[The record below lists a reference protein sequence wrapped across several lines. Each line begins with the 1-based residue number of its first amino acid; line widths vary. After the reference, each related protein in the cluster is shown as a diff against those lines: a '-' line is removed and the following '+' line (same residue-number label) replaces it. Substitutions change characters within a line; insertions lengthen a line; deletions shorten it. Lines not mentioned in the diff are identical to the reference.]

1 MLTKQLFTDPY
12 LPPEVFV
19 PPEAGTDPLQVTT
32 RAERAVGLIK
42 VEREKHLDKADRYL
56 RGDHDKPYYPV
67 SATRETKEL
76 ATKAITNW
84 MPLIVGVPAQ
94 VSFVEGMRRD
104 KDDNP
109 AEFKVWDENRMS
121 SRQTRIY
128 RSALTFGHSFV
139 ALDLSN
145 GPSKIKL
152 RSLSPLSTIA
162 LYDDPGSDMFPIWA
176 LTVLEMPAGK
186 DVPGRA
192 MYWDDEIQCELHY
205 RSDGTFTI
213 IDETAIEHKLGD
225 CPVGR
230 FTTELDLEGRARGL
244 VEQMIP
250 LQDRINQTVFDLL
263 IAQTY
268 GAFNQRYAAG
278 LVGDPIFDD
287 EGNPVLDED
296 GEQMTRPLEM
306 DPSRIWASDDPDTK
320 FGTLEGTPLGGF
332 IEALEIAVQHLA
344 AISQIPPHA
353 LLGTMANLS
362 AEALA
367 AAEAQLMRMV
377 DALHFSWGETWASL
391 FQLVAR
397 AQKITEGD
405 AYTAQIRWRD
415 MSAKTMAGTMDALGK
430 AAQMLEIPKRGLW
443 SRFPGATDSDIERWN
458 DMAKEDADNAAEMD
472 PQQLYV
478 RSINKAKVTP
488 QPAAQPAP
496 VPTPRDVQES
506 VNVNG

>member
-1 MLTKQLFTDPY
+1 MLTIPSSNDAY
-12 LPPEVFV
+12 LPPE
-19 PPEAGTDPLQVTT
+19 AGADPLKVTT
-32 RAERAVGLIK
+32 RAERAVGLIRQ
-42 VEREKHLDKADRYL
+42 EREQHLDKADRYL
-56 RGDHDKPYYPV
+56 RGNHDKPYYPV

-76 ATKAITNW
+76 AKKAITNW
-84 MPLIVGVPAQ
+84 MPLVVGVPAQ

-109 AEFKVWDENRMS
+109 AEFKVWDENRMA

-139 ALDLSN
+139 ALDLAN
-145 GPSKIKL
+145 PGKIKL
-152 RSLSPLSTIA
+152 RSLSPLNTIA
-162 LYDDPGSDMFPIWA
+162 FYDDPGSDVFPIWA
-176 LTVLEMPAGK
+176 LTILERPAGER
-186 DVPGRA
+186 VPGRA
-192 MYWDDEIQCELHY
+192 MYWDDKIQCELWY

-213 IDETAIEHKLGD
+213 ISDTAFNHGLGE

-268 GAFNQRYAAG
+268 GAFNQRWAAG
-278 LVGDPIFDD
+278 LVGDPIFDE

-320 FGTLEGTPLGGF
+320 FGSLEGTPLGGF
-332 IEALEIAVQHLA
+332 IEALESAIHHLA

-377 DALHFSWGETWASL
+377 DALHFSWGETWAAL

-397 AQKITEGD
+397 ALQIPEGD
-405 AYTAQIRWRD
+405 DYSAQIRWRD

-443 SRFPGATDSDIERWN
+443 ARFPGATDSDLERWT
-458 DMAKEDADNAAEMD
+458 DMANEDAQKLAEAD
-472 PQQLYV
+472 PQQLYL
-478 RSINKAKVTP
+478 RSVKQAKQTS
-488 QPAAQPAP
+488 QTSAQQGA
-496 VPTPRDVQES
+496 VPTPLEVQQS
-506 VNVNG
+506 VTAGD